1 MSEQEMVN
9 SDQPGGDRNSE
20 SPPEVGEH
28 PNRETVS
35 KEITALKEK
44 HAAEI
49 AALTE
54 QVAAL
59 RDAVKE
65 SLSAAG
71 SELGGSD
78 TPSKTAGV
86 KEPRGGARSVLAA
99 AASQAVRTGSRT
111 DVQEYLRLRRKFV

>member
-1 MSEQEMVN
+1 MSEQETVN

-28 PNRETVS
+28 PNRETAS
-35 KEITALKEK
+35 KEIAALKEK

-59 RDAVKE
+59 RDAVKD

-71 SELGGSD
+71 EGSGSEA
-78 TPSKTAGV
+78 PSKTAGV
-86 KEPRGGARSVLAA
+86 KELRGGARSVLAA
-99 AASQAVRTGSRT
+99 AASQAHQTGSRA
-111 DVQEYLRLRRKFV
+111 DVQEYLRLRRNYV